1 MRWIVARSL
10 RFRWLAVFGAAAVM
24 VFGFIQAREAP
35 LDVFPEFAPPI
46 VEVQTIALGNT
57 SKEVE
62 EFVTIPIEDSL
73 NGVEGLDKVRS
84 YSVEQLSSI
93 KLYFKR
99 GSDLYRSRQLVQ
111 ERLGGITAQLPAWA
125 SPPFMMP
132 PLSSTARVLKIGV
145 TSDELNMMELSAISY
160 WKIKQRLLRVPGV
173 ANVLIYGERLQ
184 QRHIQLDPKKLAA
197 NGVSL
202 VNVMETTANSLD
214 AGVLQWAEAFTV
226 GQGGFVE
233 GNGQRINIRHV
244 QPIETPQDLA
254 KVPIEREDGKVIR
267 LDDLGRVIEDYMP
280 LWGDAA
286 INQGPGIMLIVQKLP
301 RANTLEVT
309 KGVEKAIDEMKPG
322 MPGVAFDTD
331 LFRPATFVDMAIDNL
346 MTALLLGVLLVI
358 LILAAFLFEWRT
370 AFISLLAIPLS
381 LIGAL
386 MVLELFDT
394 VINVMILAGLVVS
407 IGVVVDD
414 AIIDVENIVRRL
426 RQARAEG
433 REVSTF
439 RVILDAS
446 VEVRSAIIYATLI
459 DVVAI
464 VPVFFLSGLS
474 GAFFQPLVLAYGL
487 AVLVSMLV
495 ATTVTPAL
503 CFLLLSKGYREKE
516 SPLMRALKGG
526 YGWLLARVMSRP
538 GPAVV
543 TAGLVMGA
551 GLLIFPTLGQSL
563 LPNFKE
569 NDLIT
574 YWATKPGTSL
584 PETMRIANRGCRD
597 YLKEV
602 PAIDSC
608 ASHAGQALLGDE
620 IHGVNF
626 DEQWIHFKDGV
637 DYDKSVAQIRGV
649 IDSYPG
655 LYRTVQTYLRERVK
669 EVLSGANESI
679 VVRTFG
685 PDINVLEKK
694 AEEIVARMSTVD
706 GVIDA
711 QVEQIEQIPQIQIQV
726 KPEAARRHGITA
738 GLVRR
743 DSSALI
749 ASEEVGDLFYG
760 GQDRDV
766 HVWTIPSA
774 RDSVSDIENLPID
787 TPDGGTVPLKEV
799 ADIRIRPIANTIKRE
814 EQSRRLDATADVAG
828 RDLASTVE
836 DVKEH
841 LAKVDFPPGY
851 HAEVLGEAPE
861 LNAAQNDLALFGI
874 LAAIVIFLLLQAG
887 LGSLRLAALVFLL
900 LPMALAGALVAA
912 KLSTGE
918 LALGSMVGLL
928 TVLGIAGRNGIL
940 MIAHFRHLEREEG
953 IPFGPALVLQGAKDR
968 LAPILMTASAT
979 GLALVPLVL
988 AGPVP
993 GNEIEHPLAVVILGG
1008 LVTSTLLNLFVL
1020 PSLYLRFARP
1030 MAVPALPSPAEGVM
1044 QAGGETPTVAS

>member
-1 MRWIVARSL
+1 
-10 RFRWLAVFGAAAVM
+10 
-24 VFGFIQAREAP
+24 
-35 LDVFPEFAPPI
+35 
-46 VEVQTIALGNT
+46 
-57 SKEVE
+57 
-62 EFVTIPIEDSL
+62 
-73 NGVEGLDKVRS
+73 
-84 YSVEQLSSI
+84 
-93 KLYFKR
+93 
-99 GSDLYRSRQLVQ
+99 
-111 ERLGGITAQLPAWA
+111 
-125 SPPFMMP
+125 
-132 PLSSTARVLKIGV
+132 
-145 TSDELNMMELSAISY
+145 
-160 WKIKQRLLRVPGV
+160 
-173 ANVLIYGERLQ
+173 
-184 QRHIQLDPKKLAA
+184 
-197 NGVSL
+197 
-202 VNVMETTANSLD
+202 
-214 AGVLQWAEAFTV
+214 
-226 GQGGFVE
+226 
-233 GNGQRINIRHV
+233 
-244 QPIETPQDLA
+244 
-254 KVPIEREDGKVIR
+254 
-267 LDDLGRVIEDYMP
+267 
-280 LWGDAA
+280 
-286 INQGPGIMLIVQKLP
+286 
-301 RANTLEVT
+301 
-309 KGVEKAIDEMKPG
+309 
-322 MPGVAFDTD
+322 
-331 LFRPATFVDMAIDNL
+331 
-346 MTALLLGVLLVI
+346 
-358 LILAAFLFEWRT
+358 
-370 AFISLLAIPLS
+370 
-381 LIGAL
+381 
-386 MVLELFDT
+386 
-394 VINVMILAGLVVS
+394 
-407 IGVVVDD
+407 
-414 AIIDVENIVRRL
+414 
-426 RQARAEG
+426 
-433 REVSTF
+433 
-439 RVILDAS
+439 VILDAS

-551 GLLIFPTLGQSL
+551 GLLVFPTLGQSL

-626 DEQWIHFKDGV
+626 DEQWIHFKDGI

-760 GQDRDV
+760 GQAYDV

-953 IPFGPALVLQGAKDR
+953 MVFGPALVLQGAKDR

-993 GNEIEHPLAVVILGG
+993 GNEIEHPLAVTILGG
-1008 LVTSTLLNLFVL
+1008 LVTATLLNLFVL
-1020 PSLYLRFARP
+1020 PSLYLAVAGWKRAR
-1030 MAVPALPSPAEGVM
+1030 VPAPA
-1044 QAGGETPTVAS
+1044 GEIA

>member
-1 MRWIVARSL
+1 
-10 RFRWLAVFGAAAVM
+10 
-24 VFGFIQAREAP
+24 VFGFIQTREAP

-46 VEVQTIALGNT
+46 VEIQTIALGNS

-62 EFVTIPIEDSL
+62 ELITIPIEDSL
-73 NGVEGLDKVRS
+73 NGIAGLDKMRS

-111 ERLGGITAQLPAWA
+111 ERLGGITAQLPPFA

-132 PLSSTARVLKIGV
+132 PLSSTARVLKVGV
-145 TSDELNMMELSAISY
+145 TSDELTLQELSAIAY
-160 WKIKQRLLRVPGV
+160 WKIKQRLMRVEGV
-173 ANVLIYGERLQ
+173 AQVMIYGERLQ
-184 QRHIQLDPKKLAA
+184 QRMVHLDPQKLEA

-202 VNVMETTANSLD
+202 ASVMEGTANSMD
-214 AGVLQWAEAFTV
+214 AGVLQFAEAFTV

-233 GNGQRINIRHV
+233 SNGQRMNIRHLLAI
-244 QPIETPQDLA
+244 QKPEDLA
-254 KVPIEREDGKVIR
+254 QVPIEKENGKVIR
-267 LDDLGRVIEDYMP
+267 LGDLGNVIEDSQG

-286 INQGPGIMLIVQKLP
+286 IDQGPGLMLIVQKLP

-309 KGVEKAIDEMKPG
+309 KGVEKAIEELEPG
-322 MPGVAFDTD
+322 MPGIQFDTD
-331 LFRPATFVDMAIDNL
+331 IFRPATFVDMAIENL

-358 LILAAFLFEWRT
+358 FILAAFLFEWRT

-381 LIGAL
+381 LVGAL
-386 MVLELFDT
+386 LVLEVFDT

-439 RVILDAS
+439 RVVLDAS
-446 VEVRSAIIYATLI
+446 VEVRSAITYATLI
-459 DVVAI
+459 NVVAI

-474 GAFFQPLVLAYGL
+474 GAFFQPLVFAYGL
-487 AVLVSMLV
+487 AVLVSMVV
-495 ATTVTPAL
+495 AMTVTPAL
-503 CFLLLSKGYREKE
+503 CLLLLSRGYREKE
-516 SPLMRALKGG
+516 SPVMRALKSG
-526 YGWLLARVMSRP
+526 YGWALAKVIRRP
-538 GPAVV
+538 SPAIL
-543 TAGLVMGA
+543 TAALAMGA

-584 PETMRIANRGCRD
+584 PETMRIANRGCHD
-597 YLKEV
+597 YEQEV
-602 PAIDSC
+602 PAIESC
-608 ASHAGQALLGDE
+608 ATHAGQALLGDE

-626 DEQWIHFKDGV
+626 AEQWVSLNPDA
-637 DYDKSVAQIRGV
+637 DYDQSIAEIRGV

-685 PDINVLEKK
+685 PDINVLEQK
-694 AEEIVARMSTVD
+694 ASEIVKGMSTVD

-711 QVEQIEQIPQIQIQV
+711 QIEQIEQIPQIQIQV
-726 KPEAARRHGITA
+726 NPEAAQRHGITA
-738 GLVRR
+738 GQVRR

-760 GQDRDV
+760 GKAYDV
-766 HVWTIPSA
+766 QVWTIPSA
-774 RDSVSDIENLPID
+774 RDSVTDVENLPID
-787 TPDGGTVPLKEV
+787 TASGGTVPLNTI
-799 ADIRIRPIANTIKRE
+799 ADVTIRPIANTIKRE
-814 EQSRRLDATADVAG
+814 EQSRRIDVGADVGG
-828 RDLASTVE
+828 RDLASTVS
-836 DVKEH
+836 DVKER
-841 LAKVDFPPGY
+841 LAEVEMPPGY

-861 LNAAQNDLALFGI
+861 LNAAQNHLAIYGI
-874 LAAIVIFLLLQAG
+874 LAAIGIFLLLQAG
-887 LGSLRLAALVFLL
+887 LSSTRLAALVFLL
-900 LPMALAGALVAA
+900 LPMALAGALLAA

-918 LALGSMVGLL
+918 LSLGAMVGLL

-940 MIAHFRHLEREEG
+940 MIAHFQHLEREEG
-953 IPFGPALVLQGAKDR
+953 VPFGPALVLQGAKDR

-993 GNEIEHPLAVVILGG
+993 GNEIEHPLAVTILGG
-1008 LVTSTLLNLFVL
+1008 LVTATLLNLFVL
-1020 PSLYLRFARP
+1020 PSLYLRFAKGRKQRP
-1030 MAVPALPSPAEGVM
+1030 SALAAEPA
-1044 QAGGETPTVAS
+1044 

>member
-24 VFGFIQAREAP
+24 VFGFIQTREAP

-46 VEVQTIALGNT
+46 VEIQTIALGNS

-62 EFVTIPIEDSL
+62 ELITIPIEDSL
-73 NGVEGLDKVRS
+73 NGIAGLDKMRS

-111 ERLGGITAQLPAWA
+111 ERLGGITAQLPPFA

-132 PLSSTARVLKIGV
+132 PLSSTARVLKVGV
-145 TSDELNMMELSAISY
+145 TSDELTLQELSAIAY
-160 WKIKQRLLRVPGV
+160 WKIKQRLMRVEGV
-173 ANVLIYGERLQ
+173 AQVMIYGERLQ
-184 QRHIQLDPKKLAA
+184 QRMVHLDPQKLEA

-202 VNVMETTANSLD
+202 ASVMEGTANSMD
-214 AGVLQWAEAFTV
+214 AGVLQFAEAFTV

-233 GNGQRINIRHV
+233 SNGQRMNIRHLLAI
-244 QPIETPQDLA
+244 QKPEDLA
-254 KVPIEREDGKVIR
+254 QVPIEKENGKVIR
-267 LDDLGRVIEDYMP
+267 LGDLGNVIEDSQG

-286 INQGPGIMLIVQKLP
+286 IDQGPGLMLIVQKLP

-309 KGVEKAIDEMKPG
+309 KGVEKAIEELEPG
-322 MPGVAFDTD
+322 MPGIQFDTD
-331 LFRPATFVDMAIDNL
+331 IFRPATFVDMAIENL

-358 LILAAFLFEWRT
+358 FILAAFLFEWRT

-381 LIGAL
+381 LVGAL
-386 MVLELFDT
+386 LVLEVFDT

-439 RVILDAS
+439 RVVLDAS
-446 VEVRSAIIYATLI
+446 VEVRSAITYATLI
-459 DVVAI
+459 NVVAI

-474 GAFFQPLVLAYGL
+474 GAFFQPLVFAYGL
-487 AVLVSMLV
+487 AVLVSMVV
-495 ATTVTPAL
+495 AMTVTPAL
-503 CFLLLSKGYREKE
+503 CLLLLSRGYREKE
-516 SPLMRALKGG
+516 SPVMRALKSG
-526 YGWLLARVMSRP
+526 YGWALAKVIRRP
-538 GPAVV
+538 SPAIL
-543 TAGLVMGA
+543 TAALAMGA

-584 PETMRIANRGCRD
+584 PETMRIANRGCHD
-597 YLKEV
+597 YEQEV
-602 PAIDSC
+602 PAIESC
-608 ASHAGQALLGDE
+608 ATHAGQALLGDE

-626 DEQWIHFKDGV
+626 AEQWVSLNPDA
-637 DYDKSVAQIRGV
+637 DYDQSIAEIRGV

-685 PDINVLEKK
+685 PDINVLEQK
-694 AEEIVARMSTVD
+694 ASEIVKGMSTVD

-711 QVEQIEQIPQIQIQV
+711 QIEQIEQIPQIQIQV
-726 KPEAARRHGITA
+726 NPEAAQRHGITA
-738 GLVRR
+738 GQVRR

-760 GQDRDV
+760 GKAYDV
-766 HVWTIPSA
+766 QVWTIPSA
-774 RDSVSDIENLPID
+774 RDSVTDVENLPID
-787 TPDGGTVPLKEV
+787 TASGGTVPLNTI
-799 ADIRIRPIANTIKRE
+799 ADVTIRPIANTIKRE
-814 EQSRRLDATADVAG
+814 EQSRRIDVGADVGG
-828 RDLASTVE
+828 RDLASTVS
-836 DVKEH
+836 DVKER
-841 LAKVDFPPGY
+841 LAEVEMPPGY

-861 LNAAQNDLALFGI
+861 LNAAQNHLAIYGI
-874 LAAIVIFLLLQAG
+874 LAAIGIFLLLQAG
-887 LGSLRLAALVFLL
+887 LSSTRLAALVFLL
-900 LPMALAGALVAA
+900 LPMALAGALLAA

-918 LALGSMVGLL
+918 LSLGAMVGLL

-940 MIAHFRHLEREEG
+940 MIAHFQHLEREEG
-953 IPFGPALVLQGAKDR
+953 VPFGPALVLQGAKDR

-993 GNEIEHPLAVVILGG
+993 GNEIEHPLAVTILGG
-1008 LVTSTLLNLFVL
+1008 LVTATLLNLFVL
-1020 PSLYLRFARP
+1020 PSLYLRFAKGRKQRP
-1030 MAVPALPSPAEGVM
+1030 SALAAEPA
-1044 QAGGETPTVAS
+1044 

>member
-1 MRWIVARSL
+1 MRWIVERSL
-10 RFRWLAVFGAAAVM
+10 RFRWLAVFGAAAVLL
-24 VFGFIQAREAP
+24 FGFLQAREAP

-46 VEVQTIALGNT
+46 VEIQTIALGNS

-62 EFVTIPIEDSL
+62 ELITIPIEDSL
-73 NGVEGLDKVRS
+73 NGIAGLEKIRS

-99 GSDLYRSRQLVQ
+99 GADLYRSRQLVQ

-145 TSDELNMMELSAISY
+145 TSDELNTMELSALSY
-160 WKIKQRLLRVPGV
+160 WKIKQRLMRVPGV
-173 ANVLIYGERLQ
+173 AQVMIYGERLQ
-184 QRHIQLDPKKLAA
+184 QRHVQVNPAKLAA
-197 NGVSL
+197 NGISL
-202 VNVMETTANSLD
+202 GTVMESTANSLD
-214 AGVLQWAEAFTV
+214 AGVLQYAEAFTV
-226 GQGGFVE
+226 GQGGFLE
-233 GNGQRINIRHV
+233 GNGQRLNIRHV
-244 QPIETPQDLA
+244 QPIQTAEDLA
-254 KVPIEREDGKVIR
+254 QVPIEKENGEIIRLGDLGKV
-267 LDDLGRVIEDYMP
+267 VEDHMP
-280 LWGDAA
+280 LWGDAS
-286 INQGPGIMLIVQKLP
+286 IDQRPGIMLIVQKLP
-301 RANTLEVT
+301 QANTLEVT
-309 KGVEKAIDEMKPG
+309 RGVEQAIEEMKPG
-322 MPGVAFDTD
+322 MPGVQFDTD
-331 LFRPATFVDMAIDNL
+331 LFRPATFVEMAIDNL
-346 MTALLLGVLLVI
+346 MEALLLGILLVI
-358 LILAAFLFEWRT
+358 AILAAFLFEWRT

-381 LIGAL
+381 LVGAL
-386 MVLELFDT
+386 LILELFDT

-426 RQARAEG
+426 RQARDEG
-433 REVSTF
+433 RQVSTF
-439 RVILDAS
+439 RVVLDAS

-474 GAFFQPLVLAYGL
+474 GSFFQPLVLAYGL

-503 CFLLLSKGYREKE
+503 CYLLLSKGHRQKE
-516 SPLMRALKGG
+516 SPLMRVLKRS
-526 YGWLLARVMSRP
+526 YGWLLERVMRRP
-538 GPAVV
+538 APAIL
-543 TAGLVMGA
+543 AAALAMGA

-597 YLKEV
+597 FEREV

-626 DEQWIHFKDGV
+626 DEQWIHFKEGI
-637 DYDKSVAQIRGV
+637 DYDESVAQLRGV

-685 PDINVLEKK
+685 PDINVLEAK

-706 GVIDA
+706 GVIDPH
-711 QVEQIEQIPQIQIQV
+711 VEQIEQIPQIQIQV
-726 KPEAARRHGITA
+726 RPEAARRHGITA
-738 GLVRR
+738 GDVRR
-743 DSSALI
+743 DSSALL

-760 GQDRDV
+760 GQAYDV

-774 RDSVSDIENLPID
+774 RDSVTDVENLPID
-787 TPDGGTVPLKEV
+787 TPNGGTVPLKEV
-799 ADIRIRPIANTIKRE
+799 ADIRIQPVANTIKRE
-814 EQSRRLDATADVAG
+814 EQSRRLDAAADVAG
-828 RDLASTVE
+828 RDLASTVA
-836 DVKEH
+836 DVKKE
-841 LAKVDFPPGY
+841 LAGIDFPPGY

-861 LNAAQNDLALFGI
+861 LNAAQNDLALYGF
-874 LAAIVIFLLLQAG
+874 LAAVVIFLLLQAG
-887 LGSLRLAALVFLL
+887 LGSMRLAALVFLL
-900 LPMALAGALVAA
+900 LPMALAGALTAA

-918 LALGSMVGLL
+918 LSLGSMVGLL

-940 MIAHFRHLEREEG
+940 MIAHFQHLEREEG
-953 IPFGPALVLQGAKDR
+953 VPFGPQLVLQGAKDR
-968 LAPILMTASAT
+968 LSPILMTASAT
-979 GLALVPLVL
+979 GLALVPLVI
-988 AGPVP
+988 AGPIP
-993 GNEIEHPLAVVILGG
+993 GNEIEHPLAVTILGG
-1008 LVTSTLLNLFVL
+1008 LVTATLLNLFVL
-1020 PSLYLRFARP
+1020 PSLYLAFAKWTRKRRTSGP
-1030 MAVPALPSPAEGVM
+1030 TAE
-1044 QAGGETPTVAS
+1044 AA

>member
-99 GSDLYRSRQLVQ
+99 GSDLYR
-111 ERLGGITAQLPAWA
+111 
-125 SPPFMMP
+125 
-132 PLSSTARVLKIGV
+132 
-145 TSDELNMMELSAISY
+145 
-160 WKIKQRLLRVPGV
+160 
-173 ANVLIYGERLQ
+173 
-184 QRHIQLDPKKLAA
+184 
-197 NGVSL
+197 
-202 VNVMETTANSLD
+202 
-214 AGVLQWAEAFTV
+214 
-226 GQGGFVE
+226 
-233 GNGQRINIRHV
+233 
-244 QPIETPQDLA
+244 
-254 KVPIEREDGKVIR
+254 
-267 LDDLGRVIEDYMP
+267 
-280 LWGDAA
+280 
-286 INQGPGIMLIVQKLP
+286 
-301 RANTLEVT
+301 
-309 KGVEKAIDEMKPG
+309 
-322 MPGVAFDTD
+322 
-331 LFRPATFVDMAIDNL
+331 PATFVDMAIDNL

-394 VINVMILAGLVVS
+394 VINVMILAGLV
-407 IGVVVDD
+407 
-414 AIIDVENIVRRL
+414 
-426 RQARAEG
+426 
-433 REVSTF
+433 VSTF

-626 DEQWIHFKDGV
+626 DEQWIHFKDGI

-760 GQDRDV
+760 G
-766 HVWTIPSA
+766 
-774 RDSVSDIENLPID
+774 
-787 TPDGGTVPLKEV
+787 
-799 ADIRIRPIANTIKRE
+799 
-814 EQSRRLDATADVAG
+814 
-828 RDLASTVE
+828 
-836 DVKEH
+836 
-841 LAKVDFPPGY
+841 PG
-851 HAEVLGEAPE
+851 
-861 LNAAQNDLALFGI
+861 
-874 LAAIVIFLLLQAG
+874 
-887 LGSLRLAALVFLL
+887 S
-900 LPMALAGALVAA
+900 
-912 KLSTGE
+912 
-918 LALGSMVGLL
+918 
-928 TVLGIAGRNGIL
+928 
-940 MIAHFRHLEREEG
+940 
-953 IPFGPALVLQGAKDR
+953 
-968 LAPILMTASAT
+968 
-979 GLALVPLVL
+979 
-988 AGPVP
+988 
-993 GNEIEHPLAVVILGG
+993 
-1008 LVTSTLLNLFVL
+1008 
-1020 PSLYLRFARP
+1020 
-1030 MAVPALPSPAEGVM
+1030 
-1044 QAGGETPTVAS
+1044 

>member
-24 VFGFIQAREAP
+24 VFGFIQTREAP

-46 VEVQTIALGNT
+46 VEIQTIALGNS

-62 EFVTIPIEDSL
+62 ELITIPIEDSL
-73 NGVEGLDKVRS
+73 NGIAGLDKMRS

-111 ERLGGITAQLPAWA
+111 ERLGGITAQLPPFA

-145 TSDELNMMELSAISY
+145 TSDELTLQELSAIAY
-160 WKIKQRLLRVPGV
+160 WKIKQRLMRVEGV
-173 ANVLIYGERLQ
+173 AQVMIYGERLQ
-184 QRHIQLDPKKLAA
+184 QRMVHLDPQKLEA

-202 VNVMETTANSLD
+202 ASVMEGTANSMD
-214 AGVLQWAEAFTV
+214 AGVLQFAEAFTV

-233 GNGQRINIRHV
+233 SNGQRMNIRHL
-244 QPIETPQDLA
+244 QAIQKPEDLA
-254 KVPIEREDGKVIR
+254 QVPIEKENGKVIR
-267 LDDLGRVIEDYMP
+267 LGDLGNVIEDSQG

-286 INQGPGIMLIVQKLP
+286 IDQGPGLMLIVQKLP

-309 KGVEKAIDEMKPG
+309 KGVEKAIEELEPG
-322 MPGVAFDTD
+322 MPGVQFDTN
-331 LFRPATFVDMAIDNL
+331 LFRPATFVDMAIENL

-358 LILAAFLFEWRT
+358 FILAAFLFEWRT

-381 LIGAL
+381 LVGAL
-386 MVLELFDT
+386 LVLEVFDT

-439 RVILDAS
+439 RVVLDAS
-446 VEVRSAIIYATLI
+446 VEVRSAITYATLI
-459 DVVAI
+459 NVVAI

-474 GAFFQPLVLAYGL
+474 GAFFQPLVFAYGL
-487 AVLVSMLV
+487 AVLVSMVV
-495 ATTVTPAL
+495 AMTVTPAL
-503 CFLLLSKGYREKE
+503 CLLLLSRGYREKE
-516 SPLMRALKGG
+516 SPVMRALKSG
-526 YGWLLARVMSRP
+526 YGWALAKVIRRP
-538 GPAVV
+538 SPAIL
-543 TAGLVMGA
+543 TAALAMGV

-597 YLKEV
+597 YEEEV
-602 PAIDSC
+602 PAIESC
-608 ASHAGQALLGDE
+608 ATHAGQALLGDE

-626 DEQWIHFKDGV
+626 AEQWVSLNPDA
-637 DYDKSVAQIRGV
+637 DYDQSIAEIRGV

-685 PDINVLEKK
+685 PDINVLEQK
-694 AEEIVARMSTVD
+694 ASEIVKGMSTVD

-711 QVEQIEQIPQIQIQV
+711 QIEQIEQIPQIQIKV
-726 KPEAARRHGITA
+726 KPEEAQRYGITA
-738 GLVRR
+738 GQVRR

-760 GQDRDV
+760 GKAYDV
-766 HVWTIPSA
+766 QVWTIPSA
-774 RDSVSDIENLPID
+774 RDSVTDVENLPID
-787 TPDGGTVPLKEV
+787 TASGETVPLKTI
-799 ADIRIRPIANTIKRE
+799 ADVTIRPIANTIKRE
-814 EQSRRLDATADVAG
+814 EQSRRIDVGADVGG
-828 RDLASTVE
+828 RDLASTVS
-836 DVKEH
+836 DVKER
-841 LAKVDFPPGY
+841 LADVEMPPGY

-861 LNAAQNDLALFGI
+861 LNAAQNHLAIYGI
-874 LAAIVIFLLLQAG
+874 LAAIGIFLLLQAG
-887 LGSLRLAALVFLL
+887 LGSTRLAALVFLL
-900 LPMALAGALVAA
+900 LPMALAGALLAA

-918 LALGSMVGLL
+918 LSLGAMVGLL

-940 MIAHFRHLEREEG
+940 MIAHFQHLEREESV
-953 IPFGPALVLQGAKDR
+953 PFGPALVLQGAKDR

-993 GNEIEHPLAVVILGG
+993 GNEIEHPLAVTILGG
-1008 LVTSTLLNLFVL
+1008 LVTATLLNLFVL
-1020 PSLYLRFARP
+1020 PSLYLRFAKGRKHEP
-1030 MAVPALPSPAEGVM
+1030 SALAAET
-1044 QAGGETPTVAS
+1044 A

>member
-46 VEVQTIALGNT
+46 VEIQTIALGNS

-62 EFVTIPIEDSL
+62 ELITIPIEDSL
-73 NGVEGLDKVRS
+73 NGIAGLDKMRS

-111 ERLGGITAQLPAWA
+111 ERLGAITAQLPTWA

-145 TSDELNMMELSAISY
+145 TSDELSLQELSAISY
-160 WKIKQRLLRVPGV
+160 WKIKQRLMRVEGV
-173 ANVLIYGERLQ
+173 AQVMIYGERLQ
-184 QRHIQLDPKKLAA
+184 QRMVNLDPKKLEE

-202 VNVMETTANSLD
+202 ATVMESTANSID
-214 AGVLQWAEAFTV
+214 AGVLQFAPAFTV

-233 GNGQRINIRHV
+233 SNSQRMNVRHLMPIQNPEHLAEVAIEKENGKIM
-244 QPIETPQDLA
+244 
-254 KVPIEREDGKVIR
+254 R
-267 LDDLGRVIEDYMP
+267 LGDLGNVIEESQG

-286 INQGPGIMLIVQKLP
+286 INQGPGLMLIVQKLP

-309 KGVEKAIDEMKPG
+309 KGVENAIEEMKPG
-322 MPGVAFDTD
+322 MPGVEFDTD
-331 LFRPATFVDMAIDNL
+331 LFRPATFVNMAIENL
-346 MTALLLGVLLVI
+346 MTALLLGILLVI
-358 LILAAFLFEWRT
+358 FILAAFLFEWRT

-381 LIGAL
+381 LVGAL
-386 MVLELFDT
+386 LVLELFNT

-426 RQARAEG
+426 RQARAEN
-433 REVSTF
+433 RDVSTF
-439 RVILDAS
+439 RVVLDAS
-446 VEVRSAIIYATLI
+446 VEVRSAITYATLI
-459 DVVAI
+459 NVVAI

-474 GAFFQPLVLAYGL
+474 GAFFQPLVFSYGL
-487 AVLVSMLV
+487 AVLVSMVV
-495 ATTVTPAL
+495 AMTVTPAL
-503 CFLLLSKGYREKE
+503 CLLLLSRGYREKE
-516 SPLMRALKGG
+516 SPVMRALKSG
-526 YGWLLARVMSRP
+526 YGWALERVMRRP
-538 GPAVV
+538 SPAIL
-543 TAGLVMGA
+543 AAALAMGA

-597 YLKEV
+597 YEKEV
-602 PAIDSC
+602 PAIQSC
-608 ASHAGQALLGDE
+608 ATHAGQALLGDE

-626 DEQWIHFKDGV
+626 AEQWVSLDPDA
-637 DYDKSVAQIRGV
+637 DYDQSIAQIRGV

-694 AEEIVARMSTVD
+694 ASEIVKRMSTVD

-711 QVEQIEQIPQIQIQV
+711 QIEQIEQIPQIQIQV
-726 KPEAARRHGITA
+726 NAAAARRYGITA
-738 GLVRR
+738 GQVRR

-760 GQDRDV
+760 GKAYDV
-766 HVWTIPSA
+766 QVWTIPSA
-774 RDSVSDIENLPID
+774 RDSFTDVENLPID
-787 TPDGGTVPLKEV
+787 TANGGTVPLKAI
-799 ADIRIRPIANTIKRE
+799 ADVTIRPIANTIKRE
-814 EQSRRLDATADVAG
+814 KQSRRLDVGADVAG
-828 RDLASTVE
+828 RDLASTVA
-836 DVKEH
+836 DVKDH
-841 LAKVDFPPGY
+841 LDDIKFPPGY

-861 LNAAQNDLALFGI
+861 LNAAQSHLATYGI
-874 LAAIVIFLLLQAG
+874 LAAIGIFLLFQAG

-918 LALGSMVGLL
+918 LSLGSMVGLL

-940 MIAHFRHLEREEG
+940 MIAHFQHLEREEG
-953 IPFGPALVLQGAKDR
+953 VPFGPALVLQGAKDR

-979 GLALVPLVL
+979 GLALVPLAL

-993 GNEIEHPLAVVILGG
+993 GNEIEHPLAVTILGG
-1008 LVTSTLLNLFVL
+1008 LVTATLLNLFVL
-1020 PSLYLRFARP
+1020 PPLYLSIAKLRRQP
-1030 MAVPALPSPAEGVM
+1030 VPAPA
-1044 QAGGETPTVAS
+1044 AETA